1 MHTFGSLTINRD
13 ETDGG
18 ARGVD
23 PLMGNAALC
32 RWERTIAE
40 ERAGE
45 SPEGASCGIEEMEDE
60 TGRSESKVLS
70 R

>member
-23 PLMGNAALC
+23 PLMGNAAIVSFGEND
-32 RWERTIAE
+32 RG
-40 ERAGE
+40 RAG
-45 SPEGASCGIEEMEDE
+45 GGIARGSELRNRRN
-60 TGRSESKVLS
+60 GR
-70 R
+70 

>member
-23 PLMGNAALC
+23 PLMGNAAIVSLGEDD
-32 RWERTIAE
+32 RG
-40 ERAGE
+40 RAE

>member
-1 MHTFGSLTINRD
+1 MEGREESIRWW
-13 ETDGG
+13 ET
-18 ARGVD
+18 
-23 PLMGNAALC
+23 PQLC

-60 TGRSESKVLS
+60 TGRSESKALS